1 LKSTARSEK
10 LTILKDFLLELKL
23 YKTGLLGL
31 GILIV
36 YIFIA
41 IFAPIIAPVDPN
53 EPGLADSYAYP
64 EWFSIFPEYSNLPR
78 NVFINIGYNDWLV
91 KDTSEDIS
99 INGDGEY
106 TIIIAHCSDRIETR
120 TITLEYTFTY
130 TYDPPKRFSGRIPFR
145 VAIYNAT
152 GSYIRIKCYIMT
164 PKGRMYELYDSMSI
178 AYNLSR
184 LETPASY
191 DARDIYLKLKL
202 GFSPHDDL
210 GEKILNEKGEYR
222 LQLKV
227 FILTVKGSGRV
238 EVTLGVKQF
247 RVYGRLYGVL
257 GTDNLG
263 CDIFSNLIYG
273 TRVSLLVGVLASVIS
288 VSVGLV
294 VGIIAGYKGGIVDQ
308 ILMYFTDTLLFTP
321 ILPLIIAVSVF
332 IGKSL
337 YLEIALIALF
347 SWMGFARNTRAYVMS
362 IRDSMYVESAK
373 AIGASDMYIIF
384 RHILP
389 QLTPIIYITLVMRV
403 PGAILLEATLS
414 FLNLGDPSVPSWG
427 RMLYSARY
435 AGAFFRFMWWWIIP
449 PGLAI
454 TFLAL
459 AFVLL
464 GHALDEIL
472 NPKLRVRR

>member
-1 LKSTARSEK
+1 MKMSASSKFIT
-10 LTILKDFLLELKL
+10 LKDFLLELRL
-23 YKTGLLGL
+23 YKTGVLGL
-31 GILIV
+31 AILIIYV
-36 YIFIA
+36 LIA
-41 IFAPIIAPVDPN
+41 IFAPFIAPANPN
-53 EPGLADSYAYP
+53 ETELADSYAFP
-64 EWFSIFPEYSNLPR
+64 EWFSIFPEYRNLPR
-78 NVFINIGYNDWLV
+78 NVFIRVGYKDWSIKSMDEGISVNGESDIVMIVVQCKDEVAV
-91 KDTSEDIS
+91 KSV
-99 INGDGEY
+99 
-106 TIIIAHCSDRIETR
+106 
-120 TITLEYTFTY
+120 TLEYEFDY
-130 TYDPPKRFSGRIPFR
+130 NYDPPKRFSGKIPFE
-145 VAIYNAT
+145 VTIYNAL
-152 GSYIRIKCYIMT
+152 GSYARIKCFIIT
-164 PKGRMYELYDSMSI
+164 PKRRVYELYDSMSI

-184 LETPASY
+184 FETPASY

-210 GEKILNEKGEYR
+210 GEKILNEKGTYKLR
-222 LQLKV
+222 LVVSVLA
-227 FILTVKGSGRV
+227 VKGGGRI
-238 EVTLGVKQF
+238 EVKLGVKEF

-263 CDIFSNLIYG
+263 CDIFSNLVYG
-273 TRVSLLVGVLASVIS
+273 TRVSLLVGVLASIIS

-294 VGIIAGYKGGIVDQ
+294 IGIIAGYKGGVIDQ

-373 AIGASDMYIIF
+373 AVGASDMYVIF

-459 AFVLL
+459 AFVML

>member
-1 LKSTARSEK
+1 MGQFQESKVKALKSF
-10 LTILKDFLLELKL
+10 LTELKL
-23 YKTGLLGL
+23 HKTGLIGF
-31 GILIV
+31 GILLLYV
-36 YIFIA
+36 FIA
-41 IFAPIIAPVDPN
+41 VLAPIIAPVDPN
-53 EPGLADSYAYP
+53 ETGLADSYAYP
-64 EWFSIFPEYSNLPR
+64 EWFSTFSEYSNFPR
-78 NVFINIGYNDWLV
+78 NIYLKINFDDWNVKHLSEGLTLRNDGELIEITAHSTNSPSV
-91 KDTSEDIS
+91 KDAIF
-99 INGDGEY
+99 EY
-106 TIIIAHCSDRIETR
+106 SFD
-120 TITLEYTFTY
+120 Y
-130 TYDPPKRFSGRIPFR
+130 TYDPPKRFSGRIPYKI
-145 VAIYNAT
+145 AIYNSI
-152 GSYIRIKCYIMT
+152 GSYVRIKCYIIH
-164 PKGRMYELYDSMSI
+164 PSGREYEVYDSMSI
-178 AYNLSR
+178 AVNLTR
-184 LETPASY
+184 LDTPETY
-191 DARDIYLKLKL
+191 DARDISLKLKL

-210 GEKILNEKGEYR
+210 GEKIFDTQGTYTLRLVASIFIAKGN
-222 LQLKV
+222 
-227 FILTVKGSGRV
+227 GRV
-238 EVTLGVKQF
+238 EVTFGTKEF
-247 RVYGRLYGVL
+247 RIYGKLYGIL

-263 CDIFSNLIYG
+263 SDIFSNLVYG

-288 VSVGLV
+288 VSIGLV
-294 VGIIAGYKGGIVDQ
+294 VGIIAGYKGGVVDQ

-321 ILPLIIAVSVF
+321 ILPLIIAISVF

-362 IRDSMYVESAK
+362 IRDSMYVESAR
-373 AIGASDMYIIF
+373 AIGAPDMYIIF
-384 RHILP
+384 RHIMP
-389 QLTPIIYITLVMRV
+389 QLTPIVYINLVMRV

-472 NPKLRVRR
+472 NPRLRVRR

>member
-1 LKSTARSEK
+1 MTSLQSSK
-10 LTILKDFLLELKL
+10 LGAIKAFIMELRL
-23 YKTGLLGL
+23 HKTGLLGL
-31 GILIV
+31 SILMLYVIV
-36 YIFIA
+36 AVFA
-41 IFAPIIAPVDPN
+41 PLFAPIDPN
-53 EPGLADSYAYP
+53 ETGLADSYAFP
-64 EWFSIFPEYSNLPR
+64 EWFSFFSEYRNLPR
-78 NVFINIGYNDWLV
+78 NTILNLDFDDWNV
-91 KDTSEDIS
+91 KQLSEGVSLKD
-99 INGDGEY
+99 DGGVMVL
-106 TIIIAHCSDRIETR
+106 TAHCSNGSSINNVVF
-120 TITLEYTFTY
+120 EYSFNY
-130 TYDPPKRFSGRIPFR
+130 TYDPPKRFSGKIPFK
-145 VAIYNAT
+145 VTIYDAL
-152 GSYIRIKCYIMT
+152 GSYVRIKCFIIT
-164 PKGRMYELYDSMSI
+164 PKGRVYEVYDSMPI
-178 AYNLSR
+178 AYNLTR
-184 LETPASY
+184 LETPATY
-191 DARDIYLKLKL
+191 DARDISLKLKL
-202 GFSPHDDL
+202 GFSPHDYI
-210 GEKILNEKGEYR
+210 GEKIFDQQGTYKLR
-222 LQLKV
+222 LTASIYAV
-227 FILTVKGSGRV
+227 EGDGWV
-238 EVTLGVKQF
+238 EVKFGAKEF
-247 RVYGRLYGVL
+247 RIYGKLYGFL

-263 CDIFSNLIYG
+263 SDLFSNLVYG

-288 VSVGLV
+288 VSIGLI

-373 AIGASDMYIIF
+373 AIGAPDMYIIF
-384 RHILP
+384 RHIMP
-389 QLTPIIYITLVMRV
+389 QLTPIIYINLVMRV

-427 RMLYSARY
+427 RMLYNARY

-472 NPKLRVRR
+472 NPRLRVRR

>member
-1 LKSTARSEK
+1 MEAMSSGK
-10 LTILKDFLLELKL
+10 LIALKDFFLELRL
-23 YKTGLLGL
+23 YKTGVIGL
-31 GILIV
+31 VILIV
-36 YIFIA
+36 YVLIA
-41 IFAPIIAPVDPN
+41 IFAPIIAPVSPN
-53 EPGLADSYAYP
+53 ETELADSYAFP
-64 EWFSIFPEYSNLPR
+64 EWFSIFPGYRNMPR
-78 NVFINIGYNDWLV
+78 NVFICVGYDDWLIKNSDENV
-91 KDTSEDIS
+91 FVNE
-99 INGDGEY
+99 DGESVV
-106 TIIIAHCSDRIETR
+106 IVAQCNDEVAVKSV
-120 TITLEYTFTY
+120 TLEYQFKY
-130 TYDPPKRFSGRIPFR
+130 TYDPPKRFSGRIPFE
-145 VAIYNAT
+145 VTIYNAT
-152 GSYIRIKCYIMT
+152 GSYVRIRCFITT
-164 PKGRMYELYDSMSI
+164 PKGRTYELYDSMSI
-178 AYNLSR
+178 AYNLTK

-210 GEKILNEKGEYR
+210 GEKILDEKGTYK
-222 LQLKV
+222 LKLV
-227 FILTVKGSGRV
+227 VSLLTVKGNGQVRV
-238 EVTLGVKQF
+238 RLGVKEF
-247 RVYGRLYGVL
+247 RVYGKLYGVL

-263 CDIFSNLIYG
+263 CDIFSNLVYG

-288 VSVGLV
+288 VSVGLII
-294 VGIIAGYKGGIVDQ
+294 GIIAGYKGGVIDQ

-321 ILPLIIAVSVF
+321 ILPLIIAISVF

-373 AIGASDMYIIF
+373 AVGASDMYIIF

-459 AFVLL
+459 AFVML